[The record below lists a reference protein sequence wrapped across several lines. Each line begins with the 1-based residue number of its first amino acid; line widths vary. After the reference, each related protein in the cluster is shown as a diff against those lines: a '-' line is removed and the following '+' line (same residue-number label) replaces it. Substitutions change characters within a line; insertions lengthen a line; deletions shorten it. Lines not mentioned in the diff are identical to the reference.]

1 VAARASKP
9 SSWIKEAHL
18 GRALVAAA
26 EAAAA
31 HPAVAVAAEAD
42 AAHPAV
48 AADEVDAVHPALE
61 AVGSPPAVAAE
72 GVPPDAA
79 EVAGAARRGN
89 ATKSSSLFIVH
100 VGRFGLG

>member
-1 VAARASKP
+1 MVAARASKP

-42 AAHPAV
+42 VAHPAV
-48 AADEVDAVHPALE
+48 AADEVDAVHPDLE
-61 AVGSPPAVAAE
+61 AAGSPPGVAAE

-79 EVAGAARRGN
+79 EEAGAARRGN

-100 VGRFGLG
+100 V